1 MKLDY
6 AKDVEC
12 KIQSKV
18 EELNIALR
26 SASLMGLVIEVDV
39 IKYNVIS
46 VLQHIPEIRA
56 LVKIKPSDIE

>member
-46 VLQHIPEIRA
+46 VLDYIPEIRA

>member
-46 VLQHIPEIRA
+46 VLEDIPEIRA

>member
-46 VLQHIPEIRA
+46 VLERIPEIRA

>member
-46 VLQHIPEIRA
+46 VLERIAEIRA
-56 LVKIKPSDIE
+56 LVKIKLSDIE